1 MESHAEYMS
10 RRAREE
16 QDAADQA
23 SDPKIRELHN
33 EMASRYRRAADGNA
47 PAKIPDSPARPGL
60 PDEFRILE

>member
-23 SDPKIRELHN
+23 SDPKVRELHN
-33 EMASRYRRAADGNA
+33 EMAGRYRQAANGDAPPQIPDA
-47 PAKIPDSPARPGL
+47 PAHPGL

>member
-33 EMASRYRRAADGNA
+33 EMAGRYRQAADGNA
-47 PAKIPDSPARPGL
+47 RAKIPDTPARPGL
-60 PDEFRILE
+60 PDEFRIIE